1 MEPYIIIPLLIILVA
16 VLILGAESRRLDRE
30 NQRLRSKCSSFELI
44 IKSLFDVNDRLIRII
59 DDTDRHNPCER
70 NDEST
75 STPEP
80 NNDED

>member
-1 MEPYIIIPLLIILVA
+1 MEPYIIIPLLVILA
-16 VLILGAESRRLDRE
+16 GVLYFMARVRYLEHE